1 MEPQKTNKQRAIN
14 YGTIVFVALLAFSG
28 GFLVKSVLQSDSGTK
43 AEAGQKWTCSMHPEV
58 IRDGPGECPKCG
70 MDLIPQSSMSGTLLG
85 PHHLEI
91 SEAAAKLM
99 ELATSPVR
107 RKFPTAQIRM
117 VGKIDYDET
126 RIKKITSWV
135 KGRIDRLFVD
145 YTGITVRQGDHLAE
159 LYSPELISAQ
169 AELLQALKA
178 VANQNDQS
186 SEFVKRTTRATLDA
200 AREKLKLLGLKA
212 EQIQEI
218 ENSGKP
224 VTHITIY
231 TPLGGTVIEKLA
243 SEGMYVETGT
253 PIYTVADLSQLWLKL
268 DAYESDLPWIKYGQE
283 VEFTTEAYPGD
294 VFQGAISFIDPILN
308 AKTRTV
314 KLRVNVKNE
323 NGKLKPDMFV
333 RALVRSTVA
342 QGGRVM
348 APSMAD
354 KWICP
359 MHPDVVKAD
368 KGICDI
374 CEMLLVTTESLGYV
388 DASEFG
394 EVPLLIPTS
403 AALITG
409 KRAIAYVKHQGKKE
423 PIYEGREI
431 VLGPRAGAYYLV
443 KSGLQ
448 EGELVVTYGNFKID
462 SEMQIQAKTSMMSPE
477 GGQAPMIHQGQGA
490 SPGQH
495 ADHVSE
501 PKKEEPILQTTCPV
515 MGGPI
520 NKEHFVMYQGK
531 KVYFCCPGCDKVF
544 QENPENYLPKL
555 PQFPQEKDQEN

>member
-1 MEPQKTNKQRAIN
+1 MESQTTRKQRFLN
-14 YGTIVFVALLAFSG
+14 FGTIVFVALLAFAG
-28 GFLVKSVLQSDSGTK
+28 GFLVKSVLQSDSHAQ

-58 IRDGPGECPKCG
+58 IRDGPGDCPKCG
-70 MDLIPQSSMSGTLLG
+70 MDLILISSKSDVSLG
-85 PHHLEI
+85 PRKLPI
-91 SEAAAKLM
+91 SDEAAKRM
-99 ELATSPVR
+99 EIETATVQ

-145 YTGITVRQGDHLAE
+145 YTGITVRRGDHLAE

-169 AELLQALKA
+169 AELLQAIKA
-178 VANQNDQS
+178 VTSLNGQS
-186 SEFVKRTTRATLDA
+186 SDFVKRTTQTTLDA
-200 AREKLKLLGLKA
+200 TREKLKLLGLKA
-212 EQIQEI
+212 GQIQEI
-218 ENSGKP
+218 ENTGKP
-224 VTHITIY
+224 VTHITIH
-231 TPLGGTVIEKLA
+231 TPIGGTVIEKA
-243 SEGMYVETGT
+243 AAEGMYVETGT
-253 PIYTVADLSQLWLKL
+253 PIYTVADLKQLWLKL

-294 VFQGAISFIDPILN
+294 VFRGTISFIDPILN

-323 NGKLKPDMFV
+323 DGKLKPEMFV
-333 RALVRSTVA
+333 RAMVRSTVA

-348 APSMAD
+348 APSMAN

-359 MHPDVVKAD
+359 MHPDIVKE
-368 KGICDI
+368 KENICDI
-374 CEMLLVTTESLGYV
+374 CQMPLVTTESLGYA

-409 KRAIAYVKHQGKKE
+409 ERAIVYVKHQGGKE
-423 PIYEGREI
+423 PIYEGRQI
-431 VLGPRAGAYYLV
+431 VLGPRAGEYYLV
-443 KSGLQ
+443 RSGLA
-448 EGELVVTYGNFKID
+448 EGELVVTHGNFKID
-462 SEMQIQAKTSMMSPE
+462 AEMQIQAKASMMSPE
-477 GGQAPMIHQGQGA
+477 GGQAPGMHHGQDA
-490 SPGQH
+490 SPGQRV
-495 ADHVSE
+495 DHISE

-520 NKEHFVMYQGK
+520 NPEHFTVYKGK

-544 QENPENYLPKL
+544 QENPEKYLAKL
-555 PQFPQEKDQEN
+555 PQFQQKSPRR